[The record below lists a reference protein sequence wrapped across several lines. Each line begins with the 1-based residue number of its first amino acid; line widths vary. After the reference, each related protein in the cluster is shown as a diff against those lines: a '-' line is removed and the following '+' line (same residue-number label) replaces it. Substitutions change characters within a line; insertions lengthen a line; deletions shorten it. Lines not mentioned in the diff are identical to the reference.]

1 MARMT
6 PYKQAA
12 CVTGTYT
19 DRDGNEKKR
28 YVNVG
33 TLFQYEDGGFALK
46 LDSIPV
52 GQGWNGF
59 VSFFDLKPR
68 DGAQGG
74 GDSYKSR
81 GSGREQPSRRED
93 FSADLDDEIPFAT
106 RGAWW

>member
-74 GDSYKSR
+74 GDGGTSR
-81 GSGREQPSRRED
+81 GSGRAQPSRQD
-93 FSADLDDEIPFAT
+93 FSVDLDDDIPFIS
-106 RGAWW
+106 RGEW

>member
-33 TLFQYEDGGFALK
+33 TLFQYEDGGLALK

-59 VSFFDLKPR
+59 ISFFDLKPR

-74 GDSYKSR
+74 SR
-81 GSGREQPSRRED
+81 QTAKPRED
-93 FSADLDDEIPFAT
+93 FSADLDDEIPF
-106 RGAWW
+106 

>member
-1 MARMT
+1 MT

-68 DGAQGG
+68 DGGQAGG
-74 GDSYKSR
+74 GQRTSQQASK
-81 GSGREQPSRRED
+81 PRED
-93 FSADLDDEIPFAT
+93 FSADLDDEIPF
-106 RGAWW
+106 